1 MADRITVTNQ
11 IVNYINKNISSG
23 AWPVG
28 QKMPSENELCKELGV
43 SRVSVRSA
51 LQQYIALGVLKS
63 YHGKGTY
70 VLTNDLSVFG
80 LGKTSQESMYDMEQV
95 LEFRSMI
102 EPEIA
107 SIAAQTATPEI
118 IQQLSDSLEKMQD
131 SIGDSDAFV
140 HYDITFH
147 NILCHA
153 TGNTV
158 VQSVMA
164 DIFNKK
170 LYIHRMIN
178 VTVGYYGG
186 MYYHYLIL
194 DAIKKHD
201 GRRAKVLMSEH
212 LRMSMNELSLDTETH
227 ENPETDNNK

>member
-1 MADRITVTNQ
+1 MADRITVINQ
-11 IVNYINKNISSG
+11 IINYINKNIASG

-28 QKMPSENELCKELGV
+28 QKMPSENELCRELGV

-51 LQQYIALGVLKS
+51 LQQYIALGILKS

-70 VLTNDLSVFG
+70 ILTNDLSVFG
-80 LGKTSQESMYDMEQV
+80 LGKVSCESMNDMEQV
-95 LEFRSMI
+95 LGFRSMI

-107 SIAAQTATPEI
+107 SIAARTATPEMI
-118 IQQLSDSLEKMQD
+118 RQLSDSLDKMHA
-131 SIGDSDAFV
+131 SVGDSEAFV
-140 HYDITFH
+140 RYDIAFH
-147 NILCHA
+147 TLLCSA
-153 TGNTV
+153 TNNAI
-158 VQSVMA
+158 VQSVMT

-201 GRRAKVLMSEH
+201 SKRARALMSEH
-212 LRMSMNELSLDTETH
+212 LKMSMDELSLDTES
-227 ENPETDNNK
+227 PESPKTEEDK